1 MWNFDLINIQTTF
14 ITIEAVKS
22 GLLVGYAFKNDVE
35 DGSELII
42 YSKPLK
48 RIKIL
53 LPKLIWVILAN
64 LLFSIGYIIIALCT
78 MAFGQYD
85 AISHPSGM
93 QYDKIIPLVASLV
106 IGPFVVNLIFSS
118 FAVFIGNFGNKLK
131 IFITVTL
138 VAIILSIYDVIGSVV
153 MSDKSSKIV
162 SKYDGKITSFSV
174 KTNDLD
180 YKNFAFYDTLPK
192 TDLYDVDRANNDFNN
207 YIYQTLNINNQLST
221 FYKLFDLDDVKTTLE
236 SSEYGQY
243 PKFRTTIKNKDDN
256 LLNFLKSCYHTNNQT
271 TYPFIIPISED
282 LYTES
287 EEPSEKYNYKT
298 LGFMFLGLNSS
309 IST

>member
-1 MWNFDLINIQTTF
+1 MFTYFRYLSEVIFSKIPLWLIVTIGYIFAIVFLIVVPAFTKTSPILMWNFDLINIQTTF

-207 YIYQTLNINNQLST
+207 YI
-221 FYKLFDLDDVKTTLE
+221 
-236 SSEYGQY
+236 
-243 PKFRTTIKNKDDN
+243 IK
-256 LLNFLKSCYHTNNQT
+256 
-271 TYPFIIPISED
+271 P
-282 LYTES
+282 
-287 EEPSEKYNYKT
+287 
-298 LGFMFLGLNSS
+298 
-309 IST
+309 